1 MSPRQDGNRTDRAI
15 GSHCHQIR
23 TGGAGRG
30 RNSLACQFSSSDV
43 PQKLGTKGRQITFHP
58 QPPPPPLCLG
68 ITGSIAPRGTQGK
81 PPARETMVAP
91 GSLRSQ
97 HPFPCWPCGG
107 GHSPTVPWEPW
118 CAGRLYQTT
127 PPQAHC
133 EAQPTAKPLEASPLP
148 SVINLSLCRSSKTTN
163 MLLSALGASLSTHWV
178 MPN

>member
-1 MSPRQDGNRTDRAI
+1 MSVFQLRRSAEAGDKGQTD
-15 GSHCHQIR
+15 H
-23 TGGAGRG
+23 
-30 RNSLACQFSSSDV
+30 FSSSASSSSV
-43 PQKLGTKGRQITFHP
+43 SGHHWQH
-58 QPPPPPLCLG
+58 
-68 ITGSIAPRGTQGK
+68 STQGDTGK
-81 PPARETMVAP
+81 TPSKRNHGRPRV
-91 GSLRSQ
+91 LRSQ

-148 SVINLSLCRSSKTTN
+148 SVINLNLCRSSKTTN